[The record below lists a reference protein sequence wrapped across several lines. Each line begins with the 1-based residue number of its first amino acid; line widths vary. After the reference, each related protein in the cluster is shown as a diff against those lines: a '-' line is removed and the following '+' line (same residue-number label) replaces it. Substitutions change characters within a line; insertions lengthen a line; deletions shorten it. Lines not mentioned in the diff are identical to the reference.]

1 MTKYLSVF
9 FVIAVTLFG
18 SGHSAEAAVV
28 TTPPGLHPG
37 DQYRLAF
44 VTTTSTTAT
53 SSDVRYY
60 DSIVSSAANSNPSL
74 AALNVPWTA
83 IVSTSDFTN
92 NVIVSAIDHTGLD
105 SSITGISI
113 YNLAGQQVAANY
125 ADIWG
130 NSFINSTTPA
140 IDITETGSVY
150 RGRVWT
156 GTNSVG
162 MAAGGD
168 LLGLGNN
175 IAAFPS
181 SLSATYGDSAY
192 GPASSGRWILANNQ
206 VTSGVDKLNVSH
218 PIYGI
223 SGVITVV
230 PEVSP
235 LLLLGFAGVG
245 AIFTRARLH
254 R

>member
-130 NSFINSTTPA
+130 NSFI
-140 IDITETGSVY
+140 Y

-206 VTSGVDKLNVSH
+206 VSSGVDKLNVSH